1 MNKILALIKTAECMT
16 EEIID
21 VITKDAPTKEN
32 IIHILKLAIEAL
44 EKE

>member
-1 MNKILALIKTAECMT
+1 MNKILALIKTAEVMMK
-16 EEIID
+16 EEPI
-21 VITKDAPTKEN
+21 KKQN